1 MNLLTELLLAILIS
15 ALLAVNTVVQTN
27 QQTNETA
34 AIAVG
39 AYLNT
44 LAGSVARYYQ
54 TNGGVEA
61 TNINQLTTVGGLG
74 LSVVVPANNGNPI
87 FGVAVSGTTTIAYA
101 CTARPLSV
109 RSINSDTSGRD
120 ALVNTALLNMAGS
133 GARSYS
139 SNPSTVYGAFGS
151 IDVSTA
157 HESGT
162 TFTAGNGILCAWK
175 NANLNFTDSALK
187 PVNTSTVTCNS
198 SNQYQLVYSTNSSAL
213 AYCAPPPPLSG
224 SGFAWQI
231 LKNAP

>member
-61 TNINQLTTVGGLG
+61 NKINQLTTVGGLG
-74 LSVVVPANNGNPI
+74 LSSIVPANNGNPI

-139 SNPSTVYGAFGS
+139 SNPTVYGAFGS

-157 HESGT
+157 HTSGP

-175 NANLNFTDSALK
+175 NANLNFTDTALK

-213 AYCAPPPPLSG
+213 AYCAPSSPGP
-224 SGFAWQI
+224 GFAWQN
-231 LKNAP
+231 LKNSP

>member
-54 TNGGVEA
+54 THGGVEP
-61 TNINQLTTVGGLG
+61 IDIGQLTTVGGLG
-74 LSVVVPANNGNPI
+74 LSRIVPANNGSPI
-87 FGVAVSGTTTIAYA
+87 FGVTVSGTTTIAYA
-101 CTARPLSV
+101 CTSQPLSV

-139 SNPSTVYGAFGS
+139 SNPTVYGAFGS

-157 HESGT
+157 HTSGP
-162 TFTAGNGILCAWK
+162 TFAAGNGILCAWK

-187 PVNTSTVTCNS
+187 TLDT
-198 SNQYQLVYSTNSSAL
+198 TNSSAL
-213 AYCAPPPPLSG
+213 AYCAPSSPGP
-224 SGFAWQI
+224 GFAWQN